1 MEQYITDSQGNG
13 GIMAASWKHIDKV
26 QTGNRVTQ
34 INALR
39 VDTNSRDEEFS
50 RDVVIFVGIPEQED
64 VSNMTDSEL
73 QTYVENHVDMSL
85 LDDGIATDELPTQEE

>member
-1 MEQYITDSQGNG
+1 
-13 GIMAASWKHIDKV
+13 MAASWKHIDKV

-39 VDTNSRDEEFS
+39 VDTNSRDEEFY

-64 VSNMTDSEL
+64 VSNMSDSEL

-85 LDDGIATDELPTQEE
+85 LDDGIATDELPPEEG

>member
-1 MEQYITDSQGNG
+1 MEQYITDSQDNG

-39 VDTNSRDEEFS
+39 VDTNSRDEEFF

-64 VSNMTDSEL
+64 VSNMSDSEL

-85 LDDGIATDELPTQEE
+85 LDDGIATDELPPEEG

>member
-1 MEQYITDSQGNG
+1 
-13 GIMAASWKHIDKV
+13 MAASWKHIDKV

-64 VSNMTDSEL
+64 VSNMSDSEL

>member
-64 VSNMTDSEL
+64 VSNMSDSEL